1 MLAAQKSLR
10 PAPWL
15 PVVTCE
21 IAAATLFA
29 AERAGGLHGTML
41 LVTPLALAF
50 LGCFIA
56 VDRWTDRYKLRA
68 SADAW
73 IARGYDSVRSRYGWR
88 VEELTSR
95 RERRALARSLRS
107 LLNDVAHPVRSSR
120 VPIDVVALRPCLPF
134 FEQLTERVE
143 DVSRPVSACGMLGV
157 ERLLTDGATS
167 PLYGGSGDLRLHLI
181 DLLDRLEVRR

>member
-1 MLAAQKSLR
+1 MLAAQKSR
-10 PAPWL
+10 RSAPWL
-15 PVVTCE
+15 PVLTCE

-29 AERAGGLHGTML
+29 AGRAGGLHGTML
-41 LVTPLALAF
+41 LVTPLSLAI

-56 VDRWTDRYKLRA
+56 VDRWSDRYKLRS

-73 IARGYDSVRSRYGWR
+73 IARGYDSARSRYAWR
-88 VEELTSR
+88 IEELTSR
-95 RERRALARSLRS
+95 RERKALARSLRS
-107 LLNDVAHPVRSSR
+107 LSNHVAHPVGPSP

-134 FEQLTERVE
+134 FEQLTERLE
-143 DVSRPVSACGMLGV
+143 DVSRPVSASGVLGV

-167 PLYGGSGDLRLHLI
+167 PLYGAPGDTRLVLT